1 MLQKEAEK
9 RRLNPYVWFN
19 NVEILAGEWIGEET
33 VTYIA
38 NIYKYYVG
46 YSLLE
51 DQRAQK
57 GKVCSELLQQT
68 PKPQ

>member
-1 MLQKEAEK
+1 
-9 RRLNPYVWFN
+9 
-19 NVEILAGEWIGEET
+19 VEILAGEWIGEET

-38 NIYKYYVG
+38 NIYKYYVA

-57 GKVCSELLQQT
+57 GKVRSELLQQT

>member
-1 MLQKEAEK
+1 MFYLLLRLQKSC
-9 RRLNPYVWFN
+9 
-19 NVEILAGEWIGEET
+19 
-33 VTYIA
+33 
-38 NIYKYYVG
+38 IYKYYIA

-57 GKVCSELLQQT
+57 EKVRSELLQQT

>member
-9 RRLNPYVWFN
+9 CRLNPYVWFN
-19 NVEILAGEWIGEET
+19 NVEVLADEWIREET
-33 VTYIA
+33 VTHIA
-38 NIYKYYVG
+38 NIYKYYVT

-57 GKVCSELLQQT
+57 GKVRSELLQQT